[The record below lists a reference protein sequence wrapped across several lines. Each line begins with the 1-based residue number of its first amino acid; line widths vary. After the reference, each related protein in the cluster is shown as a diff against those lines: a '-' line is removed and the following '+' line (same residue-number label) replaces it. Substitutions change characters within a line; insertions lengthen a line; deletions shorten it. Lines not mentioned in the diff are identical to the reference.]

1 MCQLKGFIVIIAC
14 PFTLFSSTSL
24 TQLLPSSL
32 VFGPSRGALSSY
44 HNTATFTMG
53 RSRRVRSWSVMFTR
67 LLKTSPLYNYIKP
80 IPNQEQLAN
89 SLYSADDN
97 TATKD
102 VDMAEANPSDTVAT
116 HDYFD
121 DDDNNDLTPPPESPT
136 PPPSHY
142 EDTVSRS
149 SEPPVG
155 AEDEIVVN
163 NARAVESPAPADQED
178 VEMADSE
185 GKPRRLVVLSSKRK
199 RVSTGE
205 NVRDDISASPA
216 AEEWKPRKRQGPGP
230 KKTHGVGNVKSV
242 KLGYWRDSIAEDKRD
257 AHSVIGFID
266 VRDRLRTK
274 IETVSRDGRSL
285 IHRYPLPPGPGGSWV
300 TFDKIVFDPHL
311 VNLDHFQVKEYVK
324 VRYEQMQANLPDVNS
339 KETLLGAVQQAIERV
354 KANPPP
360 ETNAIPA
367 IAYGPDIPDHVITK
381 PEPKRRKVISAA
393 PIEDVLNAVDISGRP
408 SRVVVGTWKHSSS
421 ANRKDRHAVQGILA
435 QNENFRCKIVNQ
447 SPDGKEVGGNF
458 PLGAGQIWCQWEDVD
473 FLDHLQG
480 MSRPQIKEYVRVR
493 QRMIDM
499 GELPEDRAKNDQLA
513 VDEALRRH
521 AQGLSKDESMT
532 IDDESSPALPMRG
545 TRQQQEQAAMNG
557 NTNGGGGYDQT
568 EDISRPASV
577 PPPQQHESANFRPIR
592 QSTRAPRHS
601 LPDVQFRAAN
611 RGSAPQQ
618 TQAVVDRL
626 ERTNSIAQ
634 REIARVEASQMRAD
648 QRAANRGFQ
657 TPTIQPYP
665 MHPPPNLIH
674 NPQHPHLI
682 PMAPPSGSGGR
693 PSSRAASAA
702 PSRNGTPTS
711 FPPGHT
717 GLQYPQG
724 PHNGGPHNGGPHH
737 NNGGVGSGSDRKSL
751 FDDNIQR
758 LNRVWAAQEANRIK
772 FSQAAGE
779 TITGVNDAKIYA
791 GIKYERKSSGPFEGK
806 LVSQGTI
813 INIDGE
819 DYVEYRVLTKPSF
832 F

>member
-1 MCQLKGFIVIIAC
+1 MDYLIRA
-14 PFTLFSSTSL
+14 
-24 TQLLPSSL
+24 
-32 VFGPSRGALSSY
+32 A
-44 HNTATFTMG
+44 NTVLA
-53 RSRRVRSWSVMFTR
+53 
-67 LLKTSPLYNYIKP
+67 PLQTP
-80 IPNQEQLAN
+80 
-89 SLYSADDN
+89 SADED

-102 VDMAEANPSDTVAT
+102 VEMVEANPSDTVGT

-142 EDTVSRS
+142 EDTASHS

-185 GKPRRLVVLSSKRK
+185 EKPRRLVVLSSKRK
-199 RVSTGE
+199 RAGTGE
-205 NVRDDISASPA
+205 NVRDDISESPA
-216 AEEWKPRKRQGPGP
+216 AEEWKPRKRQGAGP

-339 KETLLGAVQQAIERV
+339 KETMLDAVQQAIARV

-367 IAYGPDIPDHVITK
+367 IAYGPDIPEHVITK

-393 PIEDVLNAVDISGRP
+393 PPEDVLNAVDISGRP

-447 SPDGKEVGGNF
+447 NPDGKEVGGNF

-493 QRMIDM
+493 QRMMDM

-521 AQGLSKDESMT
+521 AQGLSKEEPMT
-532 IDDESSPALPMRG
+532 IDSNSSPALPMRG
-545 TRQQQEQAAMNG
+545 ARQQQEQAAMNG
-557 NTNGGGGYDQT
+557 NTNGGGGYDEM

-577 PPPQQHESANFRPIR
+577 PPPQQHETANFRPIR
-592 QSTRAPRHS
+592 QSTRGPRHS
-601 LPDVQFRAAN
+601 LPDVQLRAAN
-611 RGSAPQQ
+611 RGPPQQ

-648 QRAANRGFQ
+648 QRAANRGFH
-657 TPTIQPYP
+657 TPAIQPYP
-665 MHPPPNLIH
+665 MH

-682 PMAPPSGSGGR
+682 PLVPGTGGGGGGGGGR
-693 PSSRAASAA
+693 PSSRAASAV

-724 PHNGGPHNGGPHH
+724 PQNGGPHNG
-737 NNGGVGSGSDRKSL
+737 GSGSDRKSL

-779 TITGVNDAKIYA
+779 TIPGINDAKIYA

>member
-1 MCQLKGFIVIIAC
+1 MADMVDTSKPAKETGIPMAVQDKSEPDIVVVDSDSDAEVE
-14 PFTLFSSTSL
+14 PQGT
-24 TQLLPSSL
+24 
-32 VFGPSRGALSSY
+32 VAG
-44 HNTATFTMG
+44 
-53 RSRRVRSWSVMFTR
+53 
-67 LLKTSPLYNYIKP
+67 SPQTE
-80 IPNQEQLAN
+80 IPNSQAETDSSVSGKEN
-89 SLYSADDN
+89 ENADDS
-97 TATKD
+97 TTKD
-102 VDMAEANPSDTVAT
+102 AEMEPNPSDTVVT
-116 HDYFD
+116 HDYLD

-136 PPPSHY
+136 PPPSHF
-142 EDTVSRS
+142 EDTVSHS
-149 SEPPVG
+149 SELPVG

-185 GKPRRLVVLSSKRK
+185 EKPRRLVVLSSKRK
-199 RVSTGE
+199 RAGTGE
-205 NVRDDISASPA
+205 NIRDDISESPA
-216 AEEWKPRKRQGPGP
+216 AEEWKPRKPRNGP

-324 VRYEQMQANLPDVNS
+324 VRYEQMQSNHPDVNS
-339 KETLLGAVQQAIERV
+339 KEAMLEAVQQAIARV
-354 KANPPP
+354 TANPPP
-360 ETNAIPA
+360 ETNAQPA
-367 IAYGPDIPDHVITK
+367 IAYGPEIPEHAITK
-381 PEPKRRKVISAA
+381 PEPKRRKVVSAA
-393 PIEDVLNAVDISGRP
+393 PVEDVLTAVDISGRP
-408 SRVVVGTWKHSSS
+408 SRVVVGTWKYSSE
-421 ANRKDRHAVQGILA
+421 ANRKDRHAVQGVLA
-435 QNENFRCKIVNQ
+435 QNENFRCKIVNNN
-447 SPDGKEVGGNF
+447 PDGKEVGGNF

-493 QRMIDM
+493 QRMMDL
-499 GELPEDRAKNDQLA
+499 GELPEDRDKNDQLA
-513 VDEALRRH
+513 VEEALRRH
-521 AQGLSKDESMT
+521 AQGLSKDLT
-532 IDDESSPALPMRG
+532 IDLDSSPALPMRG
-545 TRQQQEQAAMNG
+545 TRQQQEQATNG
-557 NTNGGGGYDQT
+557 NVNGGYD
-568 EDISRPASV
+568 EMEGIDRPASV
-577 PPPQQHESANFRPIR
+577 PPPQHHENNFRPIR

-601 LPDVQFRAAN
+601 LPDVQLRAAN
-611 RGSAPQQ
+611 RGPQQ
-618 TQAVVDRL
+618 TVVDRL

-648 QRAANRGFQ
+648 QRAANRGFH
-657 TPTIQPYP
+657 TPAIQPYP
-665 MHPPPNLIH
+665 MHPPPSSH
-674 NPQHPHLI
+674 SQHQQQQHL
-682 PMAPPSGSGGR
+682 PPYGVGGGR
-693 PSSRAASAA
+693 PSSRAASAV

-711 FPPGHT
+711 FPSGHQ
-717 GLQYPQG
+717 GLQHPQG
-724 PHNGGPHNGGPHH
+724 PNGPNGGPNGY
-737 NNGGVGSGSDRKSL
+737 GSDRKSL

-779 TITGVNDAKIYA
+779 TVPGINDAKIYA

>member
-1 MCQLKGFIVIIAC
+1 MADMVDTSKPEQEAGKPMAVQDKSEPDIVVVDSDSDAEVEPQGTVAQLSQAK
-14 PFTLFSSTSL
+14 
-24 TQLLPSSL
+24 
-32 VFGPSRGALSSY
+32 
-44 HNTATFTMG
+44 
-53 RSRRVRSWSVMFTR
+53 
-67 LLKTSPLYNYIKP
+67 SPKKE
-80 IPNQEQLAN
+80 IPNSEAETDGSVSGKESEKAANTVLAPLQT
-89 SLYSADDN
+89 SSADGN
-97 TATKD
+97 TTKD
-102 VDMAEANPSDTVAT
+102 AEMEPNPSETAAT
-116 HDYFD
+116 HDYLD

-136 PPPSHY
+136 PPPSHF
-142 EDTVSRS
+142 EDTVSHS

-178 VEMADSE
+178 VEMADNE
-185 GKPRRLVVLSSKRK
+185 EKPRRLVVLSSKRK
-199 RVSTGE
+199 RAGTGE
-205 NVRDDISASPA
+205 NVRDDISESPT
-216 AEEWKPRKRQGPGP
+216 AEEWKPRKPRSGP

-324 VRYEQMQANLPDVNS
+324 VRYEQMQSNHPDVNS
-339 KETLLGAVQQAIERV
+339 QEAMLEAVQQAIARV
-354 KANPPP
+354 TANPPP
-360 ETNAIPA
+360 ETNALPA
-367 IAYGPDIPDHVITK
+367 IAYGPDIPEHALTR
-381 PEPKRRKVISAA
+381 PEPKRRKVVSAA
-393 PIEDVLNAVDISGRP
+393 PVEDVLAAVDLSGRP
-408 SRVVVGTWKHSSS
+408 SRVVVGTWKHSSE
-421 ANRKDRHAVQGILA
+421 ANRRDRHAVQGVLA

-447 SPDGKEVGGNF
+447 NPDGKEVGGNF

-473 FLDHLQG
+473 FLDHLKG

-493 QRMIDM
+493 QRMMDI
-499 GELPEDRAKNDQLA
+499 GELPEDRDKNDQLA
-513 VDEALRRH
+513 VEEALRRY
-521 AQGLSKDESMT
+521 AQGLSKDEPTT
-532 IDDESSPALPMRG
+532 IDLDSSPALPMRG
-545 TRQQQEQAAMNG
+545 TRQQQQQQQQQQERATNG
-557 NTNGGGGYDQT
+557 NINGGYEEM

-577 PPPQQHESANFRPIR
+577 PPPQHHENNFRPIR

-601 LPDVQFRAAN
+601 LPDVQLRAAN
-611 RGSAPQQ
+611 RGPQ
-618 TQAVVDRL
+618 TQTVVDRL

-648 QRAANRGFQ
+648 QRAANRGFH
-657 TPTIQPYP
+657 TPAIQPYP
-665 MHPPPNLIH
+665 MHPPPSSSH
-674 NPQHPHLI
+674 SQHQQHPQQQHHL
-682 PMAPPSGSGGR
+682 PPYGGR
-693 PSSRAASAA
+693 PSSRAASAV
-702 PSRNGTPTS
+702 PSRNGTPTTTS
-711 FPPGHT
+711 YPPGGGSGHHHQ
-717 GLQYPQG
+717 GHQQNPHQQG
-724 PHNGGPHNGGPHH
+724 PN
-737 NNGGVGSGSDRKSL
+737 GSDRKSL

-779 TITGVNDAKIYA
+779 TVPGINDAKMYA

-832 F
+832 